1 MFVRFAYASKLSI
14 FSTCMSLVQTWI
26 VVFKEEIFTSLN
38 QADSEL
44 SLSEINKQ
52 Y

>member
-14 FSTCMSLVQTWI
+14 ISTCMSLVQTRI

-38 QADSEL
+38 QADPERGP
-44 SLSEINKQ
+44 SEINKQ
-52 Y
+52 R